1 MIKIL
6 ICCASGSG
14 TSQLMAI
21 TAQKAWKK
29 RGPMAANVK
38 HCPIAEGKSSA
49 RNYDLVLTSPA
60 FIKMFDSAKAAGVNV
75 YPLKNPLSQDE
86 IIAALKAAGY
96 IS

>member
-21 TAQKAWKK
+21 TAQKACKSA
-29 RGPMAANVK
+29 GVEANVK

-60 FIKMFDSAKAAGVNV
+60 LIKMFDSGKAAGVNV

>member
-21 TAQKAWKK
+21 TCKSA
-29 RGPMAANVK
+29 GVEANVK

>member
-21 TAQKAWKK
+21 TAQKACKSA
-29 RGPMAANVK
+29 GVEANVK

-60 FIKMFDSAKAAGVNV
+60 FIKTLVSSTAVKRASTCYALSSFLRNDDS
-75 YPLKNPLSQDE
+75 
-86 IIAALKAAGY
+86 
-96 IS
+96 

>member
-21 TAQKAWKK
+21 TAQKACKSA
-29 RGPMAANVK
+29 GVEANVK
-38 HCPIAEGKSSA
+38 HCPIAEG
-49 RNYDLVLTSPA
+49 PA

>member
-21 TAQKAWKK
+21 TAQKACKSA
-29 RGPMAANVK
+29 GVEANVK

-49 RNYDLVLTSPA
+49 RNYDLCLLYTSYFGKRGDFFRLSGINA
-60 FIKMFDSAKAAGVNV
+60 FNV
-75 YPLKNPLSQDE
+75 F
-86 IIAALKAAGY
+86 
-96 IS
+96 

>member
-21 TAQKAWKK
+21 TAQKACKSA
-29 RGPMAANVK
+29 GVEANVK

-75 YPLKNPLSQDE
+75 YPLK
-86 IIAALKAAGY
+86 IRFLKMKLLLL
-96 IS
+96 